1 MAFSR
6 TAAAAPAAAA
16 GRTVSAGRPPAGLK
30 HEPRRWV
37 TSARFLLRSLNMRG
51 PAFLLAFLAITV
63 GATVTATVLNLKAG
77 LQEKMS
83 RELRAYGPNLL
94 IVPRAAVT
102 QSAGESAQDASGVAS
117 ATPDAGAATLEA
129 GAATPDAGAATLE
142 EQALDAVPAVLGSQ
156 VTVVPV
162 LIAGGT
168 AAGHAATI
176 VGADFESLR
185 RLYPGWRIEPAP
197 PAPPAGPGCVLGE
210 ALARRAGK
218 RPGDPIEIGTAARKA
233 ALGVEGVVST
243 GESEDEQ
250 VFVPLVFLQDLLD
263 RPGRVSFAAL
273 SIDGGVSEVERAG
286 AAIDRALPR
295 AQARPLRAIAMAQG
309 AILERLDR
317 MMLLL
322 TLVILVLSGLCL
334 VTTLMSMVV
343 ERESEIGL
351 ARAIGAGDGAIFR
364 MFLGEVG
371 LLGVLGAFAGL
382 LLGAGVTRLIGRGL
396 FGAAI
401 EPRLSVVPVVL
412 GLSMVICLIAVY
424 VPLRRALAIQP
435 AAALRGD

>member
-1 MAFSR
+1 MGSS
-6 TAAAAPAAAA
+6 
-16 GRTVSAGRPPAGLK
+16 RTVSAGRPPAGLK

-51 PAFLLAFLAITV
+51 PAFLLALLAVTV

-94 IVPRAAVT
+94 IVPRAA
-102 QSAGESAQDASGVAS
+102 
-117 ATPDAGAATLEA
+117 
-129 GAATPDAGAATLE
+129 ATLE
-142 EQALDAVPAVLGSQ
+142 EQALDAVPGALGSQ
-156 VTVVPV
+156 VNLVPV

-185 RLYPGWRIEPAP
+185 RLYPGWRIEPGP
-197 PAPPAGPGCVLGE
+197 TAPPAGPACVLGA
-210 ALARRAGK
+210 ALARRAGR

-233 ALGVEGVVST
+233 ALAVEAVVST
-243 GESEDEQ
+243 GEAEDEQ
-250 VFVPLVFLQDLLD
+250 VFVPLAFLQDLLD

-273 SIDGGVSEVERAG
+273 SIHGGASEVERAG

-309 AILERLDR
+309 AILDRLDR

-351 ARAIGAGDGAIFR
+351 ARAIGAGDGEIFR

-371 LLGVLGAFAGL
+371 LLGVLGALAGL

>member
-1 MAFSR
+1 MDSSR
-6 TAAAAPAAAA
+6 TAS
-16 GRTVSAGRPPAGLK
+16 TGRPPAGLK
-30 HEPRRWV
+30 HEPGRWM

-51 PAFLLAFLAITV
+51 PAFLLAFLAVTV

-94 IVPRAAVT
+94 IVPRAARSST
-102 QSAGESAQDASGVAS
+102 LDEQS
-117 ATPDAGAATLEA
+117 LE
-129 GAATPDAGAATLE
+129 
-142 EQALDAVPAVLGSQ
+142 AVPAALGSR
-156 VTVVPV
+156 VAVVPI

-185 RLYPGWRIEPAP
+185 RLYPGWRLESAP
-197 PAPPAGPGCVLGE
+197 QAPPAGPACVVGA

-218 RPGDPIEIGTAARKA
+218 QPGDTIDIRTGTRPATLPIA
-233 ALGVEGVVST
+233 GVLST
-243 GESEDEQ
+243 GEAEEEQ
-250 VFVPLVFLQDLLD
+250 VFVPLAFLQEILD
-263 RPGRVSFAAL
+263 RAGRMSFAAL
-273 SIDGGVSEVERAG
+273 SIDGGASEVERAG
-286 AAIDRALPR
+286 AAIDRALPL

-309 AILERLDR
+309 AILDRLDR
-317 MMLLL
+317 MMLVL

-371 LLGVLGAFAGL
+371 LLGILGTLAGL

-396 FGAAI
+396 FGAAM
-401 EPRLSVVPVVL
+401 EPRLSVAPIVL

>member
-1 MAFSR
+1 MASSR

-51 PAFLLAFLAITV
+51 PAFLLAFLAVTV
-63 GATVTATVLNLKAG
+63 GSTVTATVLNLKAG

-94 IVPRAAVT
+94 IVPRAGVA
-102 QSAGESAQDASGVAS
+102 QDEGESAQDAGPAAS
-117 ATPDAGAATLEA
+117 ATLD
-129 GAATPDAGAATLE
+129 
-142 EQALDAVPAVLGSQ
+142 EQSLGAVPAALGSR

-176 VGADFESLR
+176 VGADFERLR

-197 PAPPAGPGCVLGE
+197 QAPPAGPACVLGA

-218 RPGDPIEIGTAARKA
+218 RPGEQIDIGTGIRPATLPIA
-233 ALGVEGVVST
+233 GVLST

-250 VFVPLVFLQDLLD
+250 VFVPLAFLQDRLD

-286 AAIDRALPR
+286 AAIDRSLPR

-309 AILERLDR
+309 AILDRLDR

-351 ARAIGAGDGAIFR
+351 ARAIGAGDGEIFR
-364 MFLGEVG
+364 MFLSEVG

-382 LLGAGVTRLIGRGL
+382 LFGAGVTRLIGRGL

-401 EPRLSVVPVVL
+401 HARLSVVPIVL

>member
-1 MAFSR
+1 
-6 TAAAAPAAAA
+6 
-16 GRTVSAGRPPAGLK
+16 VSAGRPPAGLK

-94 IVPRAAVT
+94 IVSRAA
-102 QSAGESAQDASGVAS
+102 AM
-117 ATPDAGAATLEA
+117 
-129 GAATPDAGAATLE
+129 LE
-142 EQALDAVPAVLGSQ
+142 EQALDAVPGALGSQ
-156 VTVVPV
+156 VNLVPV

-176 VGADFESLR
+176 VGVDFESLR

-197 PAPPAGPGCVLGE
+197 PAPSAGPGCILGA

-218 RPGDPIEIGTAARKA
+218 RPGEQVDIRTGTRPATLPIA
-233 ALGVEGVVST
+233 GVLST
-243 GESEDEQ
+243 GEAEDEQ
-250 VFVPLVFLQDLLD
+250 VFVPLAYLQDLLD
-263 RPGRVSFAAL
+263 RPGWISFAAL
-273 SIDGGVSEVERAG
+273 SIDGGAPEVERAG
-286 AAIDRALPR
+286 AAIERALPR

>member
-1 MAFSR
+1 MGSS
-6 TAAAAPAAAA
+6 
-16 GRTVSAGRPPAGLK
+16 RTVSAGRPPAGLK

-51 PAFLLAFLAITV
+51 PAFLLALLAVTV

-94 IVPRAAVT
+94 IVPRAA
-102 QSAGESAQDASGVAS
+102 
-117 ATPDAGAATLEA
+117 ATL
-129 GAATPDAGAATLE
+129 D
-142 EQALDAVPAVLGSQ
+142 EQALDAVPGALGSQ
-156 VTVVPV
+156 VNLVPV

-197 PAPPAGPGCVLGE
+197 TAPPAGPTCVLGA
-210 ALARRAGK
+210 ALARRAGR

-233 ALGVEGVVST
+233 ALAVESVVST
-243 GESEDEQ
+243 GEAEDEQ
-250 VFVPLVFLQDLLD
+250 VFVPLAFLQDLLD

-273 SIDGGVSEVERAG
+273 SIDGGASEVERAG

-309 AILERLDR
+309 AILDRLDR

-343 ERESEIGL
+343 EREAEIGL
-351 ARAIGAGDGAIFR
+351 ARAIGAGDGEIFR

-371 LLGVLGAFAGL
+371 LLGVLGALAGL

>member
-1 MAFSR
+1 MGSSR
-6 TAAAAPAAAA
+6 TAAAAPGAAA

-51 PAFLLAFLAITV
+51 PAFLLALLAVTV

-102 QSAGESAQDASGVAS
+102 QSAGESAPDAGGVAS
-117 ATPDAGAATLEA
+117 GPLE
-129 GAATPDAGAATLE
+129 AGAATLE
-142 EQALDAVPAVLGSQ
+142 EQALDAVPGALGSQ
-156 VTVVPV
+156 VNLVPV

-197 PAPPAGPGCVLGE
+197 PAPPAGPACVLGA

-233 ALGVEGVVST
+233 ALGVESVVST
-243 GESEDEQ
+243 GEAEDEQ
-250 VFVPLVFLQDLLD
+250 VFVPLAFLQDLLD

-273 SIDGGVSEVERAG
+273 SIDGGAPEVERAG
-286 AAIDRALPR
+286 AAIERALPR

-309 AILERLDR
+309 AILDRLDR

-351 ARAIGAGDGAIFR
+351 ARAIGAGDGEIFR

-371 LLGVLGAFAGL
+371 LLGVLGAMAGL

>member
-1 MAFSR
+1 MGSSR

-16 GRTVSAGRPPAGLK
+16 GRPVSAGRPPAGLK

-51 PAFLLAFLAITV
+51 PAFLLAFLAVTV

-94 IVPRAAVT
+94 IVPRAA
-102 QSAGESAQDASGVAS
+102 
-117 ATPDAGAATLEA
+117 
-129 GAATPDAGAATLE
+129 ATLE
-142 EQALDAVPAVLGSQ
+142 EQALDAVPGALGSQ
-156 VTVVPV
+156 VNLVPV

-176 VGADFESLR
+176 VGVDFESLR

-197 PAPPAGPGCVLGE
+197 PAPPAGPACVLGA

-250 VFVPLVFLQDLLD
+250 VFVPLAFLQDLLD

-273 SIDGGVSEVERAG
+273 SIDGGAAEVERAG
-286 AAIDRALPR
+286 AAIDRTLPR

>member
-1 MAFSR
+1 MGSSR
-6 TAAAAPAAAA
+6 TAAAPTAAAPAAAA
-16 GRTVSAGRPPAGLK
+16 GRTASAGRPPAGLK

-102 QSAGESAQDASGVAS
+102 QSARESAQDAGGVAS
-117 ATPDAGAATLEA
+117 GPLE
-129 GAATPDAGAATLE
+129 AGAATLE
-142 EQALDAVPAVLGSQ
+142 EQALDAVPGALGSQ
-156 VTVVPV
+156 VNLVPV

-197 PAPPAGPGCVLGE
+197 PAGPGCVLGA

-218 RPGDPIEIGTAARKA
+218 RPGEQVDIRTGTRPATLPIA
-233 ALGVEGVVST
+233 GVLST
-243 GESEDEQ
+243 GEAEDEQ
-250 VFVPLVFLQDLLD
+250 VFVPLALLQDLLD

-273 SIDGGVSEVERAG
+273 SIDGGASEVERAG
-286 AAIDRALPR
+286 AAIERALPR

-309 AILERLDR
+309 AILDRLDR